1 MGIPWDE
8 TGINCSG
15 MGMGQINMSRGQPWE
30 RDSVIEVWILK
41 FSVIEQLPL
50 FVKAFL
56 YQSLNEFKT
65 CQLRAHSF
73 ETTVSLPRPVR
84 TDLNIIC

>member
-30 RDSVIEVWILK
+30 RDSVIEV
-41 FSVIEQLPL
+41 
-50 FVKAFL
+50 
-56 YQSLNEFKT
+56 
-65 CQLRAHSF
+65 
-73 ETTVSLPRPVR
+73 
-84 TDLNIIC
+84 